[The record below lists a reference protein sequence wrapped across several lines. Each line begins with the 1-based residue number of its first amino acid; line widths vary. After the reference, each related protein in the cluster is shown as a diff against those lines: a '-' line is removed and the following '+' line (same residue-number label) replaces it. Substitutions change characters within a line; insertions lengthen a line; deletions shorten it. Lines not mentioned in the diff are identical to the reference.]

1 MKRKPRLGDLDE
13 TDPMDKKERI
23 NLGLDLLIAR
33 QGGYGKCFSTRE
45 IAAWCDCSHA
55 AIFLIEQRAIRH
67 LRELFAKEIR
77 CQQACKPKCRQP
89 DGESPGRDALAPQ
102 GAGRLP

>member
-1 MKRKPRLGDLDE
+1 MTRKPRLGDLDE
-13 TDPMDKKERI
+13 TDPMDKTERI
-23 NLGLDLLIAR
+23 NLGMDLLIAR

-67 LRELFAKEIR
+67 LRELFAKEIK

-89 DGESPGRDALAPQ
+89 ADESPDRVALAPQ
-102 GAGRLP
+102 AGEQLP